1 MTEYQTRVRYSETD
15 RTGRL
20 SMQGLLRL
28 FQDANYFG
36 IEDAGRGIGYQTAH
50 RAAWFLLSWDVRL
63 LSPPPLSAEVC
74 VTSAFYAR
82 TGALAKKYMTLTAPD
97 GALLATADTRW
108 AFVDTDT
115 GLPTP
120 CPEDYFGKDTL
131 QEIPPEIHGGS
142 RIRAQE
148 TGEILSAFRVSPFL
162 LDENDH
168 VNNVRLTELALSLT
182 HHDDGC
188 RHVRAEFLRQ
198 SRLSDRLTPRL
209 SSTQAGEAVLAFLA
223 EDGKPNALFA
233 CQ

>member
-1 MTEYQTRVRYSETD
+1 MGISTTASMSGVILNALWQTLYMVFWST
-15 RTGRL
+15 
-20 SMQGLLRL
+20 L
-28 FQDANYFG
+28 FSV
-36 IEDAGRGIGYQTAH
+36 IIGFIPAVI
-50 RAAWFLLSWDVRL
+50 L
-63 LSPPPLSAEVC
+63 
-74 VTSAFYAR
+74 
-82 TGALAKKYMTLTAPD
+82 TLTAPD

-120 CPEDYFGKDTL
+120 CPEGYFGKDAL
-131 QEIPPEIHGGS
+131 QDIPPEIHGGS